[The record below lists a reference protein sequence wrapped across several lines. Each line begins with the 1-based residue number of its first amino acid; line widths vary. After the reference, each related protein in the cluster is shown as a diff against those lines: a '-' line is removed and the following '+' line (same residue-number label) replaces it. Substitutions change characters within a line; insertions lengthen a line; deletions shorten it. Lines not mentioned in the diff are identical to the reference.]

1 MTSTAA
7 PADEQISEILAAA
20 RRWRR
25 VAGWSIAVVLV
36 AAAIG
41 TPLWWRSAAGSMR
54 LQEGSYST
62 APGAWSIEAGPV
74 REECFG
80 IVPGSTLKFGVSFDN
95 NNSRPIRLTKVD
107 PPLEILPTTITMRQ
121 INLRSTNPEGPEQP
135 FAPLTIEPGGEVMLL
150 FTLEVPN
157 DVQMS
162 EGSHTFVGAITMSY
176 RALNIHFEK
185 QVPIGYWI
193 GLDRP
198 SPGSQPCQPE
208 RH

>member
-1 MTSTAA
+1 MAA
-7 PADEQISEILAAA
+7 PADEQISEILAPPP
-20 RRWRR
+20 RWRR
-25 VAGWSIAVVLV
+25 IAGWSIALLLV

-41 TPLWWRSAAGSMR
+41 IPLWWRTAADSMR
-54 LQEGSYST
+54 LQEGAYST

-95 NNSRPIRLTKVD
+95 DNSRPIHLTKID
-107 PPLEILPTTITMRQ
+107 PPVEIFPTTITTRS

-135 FAPLTIEPGGEVMLL
+135 FAPLTIKPGGEVMLL
-150 FTLEVPN
+150 FTLQVPN

-162 EGSHTFVGAITMSY
+162 EGHSFVGAITMNY
-176 RALNIHFEK
+176 RAMNIHFEK

-193 GLDRP
+193 GFDRP

-208 RH
+208 HH